1 MSHPTH
7 PSKKTEEIKN
17 LKLLA
22 AILIDLIGMVS
33 YLLPGASEL
42 LDAIWAPISAI
53 LVYYMFGRKLSWA
66 GFTFVEELAPFA
78 DVIPSATIAWFF
90 YYYKSDKKEIK

>member
-1 MSHPTH
+1 MNEL
-7 PSKKTEEIKN
+7 KKQNDTKIIK
-17 LKLLA
+17 LIAALAIDGMGLL
-22 AILIDLIGMVS
+22 S
-33 YLLPGASEL
+33 YLIPGIGEMF
-42 LDAIWAPISAI
+42 DAVWAPISAI